1 MLALSVSTP
10 SHVRKLM
17 EKQGYKF
24 VLNHS
29 AVKPCYWFRKSIMEG
44 RTCYKNKFFGIPT
57 WRCIQMTPTASFCN
71 MQCVYCWR
79 LNASDV
85 PMSQRWIEVP
95 EGKWDDPEEIA
106 EESVRVHRM
115 LVQGYK
121 GVKVF
126 NGDWVR
132 EAEEPKHAAISL
144 TGEPT
149 LYPFIGGL
157 VEAFSKRGMTTFI
170 VTNGTMPERIEGLEK
185 EPTQLYV
192 TVPAPN
198 EKLYAE
204 ITRPLWPD
212 AWNRLMRTLE
222 LLQSLSCPTVMRIPL
237 MKGFNMDDK
246 TLEEFSALIRSYQP
260 TYVEPKA
267 YEWVGYSRRR
277 LNKWNMPRH
286 HEVRE
291 FAEKLSDLTGY
302 KILDESKESGI
313 VLLSRLERAIR
324 FY

>member
-1 MLALSVSTP
+1 MLSTLVSTP
-10 SHVRKLM
+10 AHVRKLM

-24 VLNHS
+24 ALKHS
-29 AVKPCYWFRKSIMEG
+29 VVKPCYWFRKSIMEG
-44 RTCYKNKFFGIPT
+44 RNCYKNKFFGIPT
-57 WRCIQMTPTASFCN
+57 WRCIQMSPTASFCN
-71 MQCVYCWR
+71 LQCSYCWR

-85 PMSQRWIEVP
+85 PNHAKWIEVP
-95 EGKWDDPEEIA
+95 EGTWDDPEEIV
-106 EESVRVHRM
+106 EESIRIQKM

-121 GVKVF
+121 GVRVF
-126 NGDWVR
+126 SMERVR

-144 TGEPT
+144 TGEPM
-149 LYPFIGGL
+149 LYPRIGEL

-170 VTNGTMPERIEGLEK
+170 VTNGTLPERIEGLEK

-192 TVPAPN
+192 TVPAPS
-198 EKLYAE
+198 EKLYNE

-212 AWNRLMRTLE
+212 AWSRLMTTLDM
-222 LLQSLSCPTVMRIPL
+222 LSSLSCPTVMRIPL
-237 MKGFNMDDK
+237 IRGFNMDDK
-246 TLEEFSALIRSYQP
+246 SLEGFAKLVERSQP

-277 LNKWNMPRH
+277 LSKSNMPWH
-286 HEVRE
+286 LEVKE
-291 FAEKLSDLTGY
+291 FAEKLSEMTGY
-302 KILDESKESGI
+302 RILDESEESGI

>member
-1 MLALSVSTP
+1 MLSSLVSTP
-10 SHVRKLM
+10 DHVRRLM

-29 AVKPCYWFRKSIMEG
+29 AVKPCYWFRKAMMEG
-44 RTCYKNKFFGIPT
+44 KTCYKNRFFGIPT
-57 WRCIQMTPTASFCN
+57 WRCIQMSPTASFCN
-71 MQCVYCWR
+71 MQCSYCWR

-85 PMSQRWIEVP
+85 PQNYRWVEVP
-95 EGKWDDPEEIA
+95 DGVWDDPEEIA
-106 EESVRVHRM
+106 EGSIRVQRM

-126 NGDWVR
+126 RREWVR

-144 TGEPT
+144 TGEPM
-149 LYPFIGGL
+149 LYPRIGSL
-157 VEAFSKRGMTTFI
+157 VEAFSRRGMTTFI
-170 VTNGTMPERIEGLEK
+170 VTNGTLPERIEGLER

-192 TVPAPN
+192 TVPAPF
-198 EKLYAE
+198 ERLYAE

-237 MKGFNMDDK
+237 IRGLNMDGK
-246 TLEEFSALIRSYQP
+246 SLEGFSRLIERYQP

-277 LNKWNMPRH
+277 LSKANMPWH
-286 HEVRE
+286 SEVRE
-291 FAEKLSDLTGY
+291 FAERLAELTGY
-302 KILDESKESGI
+302 RILDESEESGI